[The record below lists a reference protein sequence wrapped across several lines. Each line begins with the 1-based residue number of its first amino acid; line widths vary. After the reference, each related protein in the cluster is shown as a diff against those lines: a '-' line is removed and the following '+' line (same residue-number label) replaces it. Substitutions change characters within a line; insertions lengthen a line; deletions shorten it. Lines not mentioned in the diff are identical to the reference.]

1 MTLSAQQMS
10 RQVPGCTVIV
20 ANSTQQMS
28 RQVLS
33 SWAAA
38 NRHRDATLKVDKHLC
53 PQHNNYVMDTYKF
66 PAGAG
71 DWQLIKLDPAGLLSF
86 CLWTRDPLYKAGEG
100 LLRRQ
105 LQNEG
110 YIELRDS
117 FERACAARKRRRMV
131 ELFENGLGTNRD
143 GLSVEPADL
152 AAFWETW
159 AVVMA
164 CQFVRISSR
173 SEGGNSISFVPAD
186 LRRWTAD
193 RPVHYV
199 DEGCET
205 IFLEPTDGVGQRILS
220 QYVSDREADGWHVSW
235 PTADGTK
242 EELERRLI
250 PLLNV
255 VSVSEKAKKAEI
267 AAVLGRHDG
276 LEALISFS
284 AATPKSFA
292 DDY

>member
-1 MTLSAQQMS
+1 MAQPSLAIMNQ
-10 RQVPGCTVIV
+10 
-20 ANSTQQMS
+20 
-28 RQVLS
+28 
-33 SWAAA
+33 WAAA
-38 NRHRDATLKVDKHLC
+38 NRFRDSTLKVDKHLC

-66 PAGAG
+66 PPGSG

-86 CLWTRDPLYKAGEG
+86 CLWTRDPLYKVGEG

-105 LQNEG
+105 LLNEG
-110 YIELRDS
+110 HIELRAE
-117 FERACAARKRRRMV
+117 FERACVARKRRRMV

-143 GLSVEPADL
+143 GLAVEKADL

-159 AVVMA
+159 AAVMA
-164 CQFVRISSR
+164 CQFVRIGSR

-186 LRRWTAD
+186 LSRWSAD

-199 DEGCET
+199 DDGCET
-205 IFLEPTDGVGQRILS
+205 IFLEPADGVGRRILS
-220 QYVSDREADGWHVSW
+220 QYVSDRETDGWKVSW

-242 EELERRLI
+242 EELEKLLLPI
-250 PLLNV
+250 LNV

-267 AAVLGRHDG
+267 AAVIGRHNG
-276 LEALISFS
+276 IESLHNFS
-284 AATPKSFA
+284 VSKQQSFA